1 MNDGACG
8 EQVPDNKV
16 ALTSAAQALEVG
28 FNAGKKLR
36 ELGAKAEHLASNV
49 QIERGEYARSEFCNA
64 WELGFRRG
72 HLGINDAGVL
82 PRDGSLC
89 DFP

>member
-1 MNDGACG
+1 VIPQGD
-8 EQVPDNKV
+8 KV

-28 FNAGKKLR
+28 FNAGMKLR
-36 ELGAKAEHLASNV
+36 ELGAKAERLASN
-49 QIERGEYARSEFCNA
+49 IRNERGEYVRSEFCAA

-72 HLGINDAGVL
+72 YLGINDPGIL

-89 DFP
+89 DIP